1 MTRQVVRP
9 NDLGRSD
16 QLNEYGALI
25 VEPTSAMVYLL
36 EQTVRAP
43 QSAAVL
49 LHPDSGRDLV
59 QITVNNPD
67 VDGQLLRDLRLPTD
81 VLFLDVTREGDVIL
95 PNGYTRLRSGD
106 EITLIGREPSLG
118 EAMIKLGF

>member
-1 MTRQVVRP
+1 MVRP